1 MLDRIIDWAI
11 HLLDALH
18 RFIKAVEYVLV
29 DLASAFTPWLAPV
42 IPAYMVYVSMVGI
55 LSFPPWVA
63 SVGALVTEFLGLA
76 TVYTTLEFW
85 QWNDEKRKS
94 DSNAPFWVALVVGV
108 FYVALVMTLNVMLDP
123 SPWNRQGWL
132 LRAAKAML
140 SLMSVVG
147 GITIALRSQHRRR
160 LREITETKAE
170 ARELRAQRQGQ
181 IERPKAPAARTV
193 GAQARIADH
202 LAIYPEHLGHPAEVA
217 RLLEMSEGTVKSAM
231 SRLRGNGKDK
241 NDKEKSN
248 ESLLPSKN

>member
-1 MLDRIIDWAI
+1 MSDHVGWLDWLIDRAI
-11 HLLDALH
+11 HFLEALH

-42 IPAYMVYVSMVGI
+42 IPAYMVYQSMVG
-55 LSFPPWVA
+55 LLAFPPWVA
-63 SVGALVTEFLGLA
+63 GVGASVTEFLGLA

-108 FYVALVMTLNVMLDP
+108 FYVALVMTLNVMLDT
-123 SPWNRQGWL
+123 SPLDSHGWV

-160 LREITETKAE
+160 LREIAETKAE
-170 ARELRAQRQGQ
+170 ARELRAQRQGK
-181 IERPKAPAARTV
+181 IER
-193 GAQARIADH
+193 
-202 LAIYPEHLGHPAEVA
+202 
-217 RLLEMSEGTVKSAM
+217 
-231 SRLRGNGKDK
+231 
-241 NDKEKSN
+241 
-248 ESLLPSKN
+248 